1 MKKLATTLSAVVLMA
16 SFSSCSWLKEKY
28 AKNENARVA
37 YLSEKKS
44 APAKMN
50 IEGLWYSPQW
60 GIVVFNQE
68 RDGKLSGIFRDYYVV
83 DGVIS
88 GKNAFITLIDDDWVE
103 YTVELKRSNRG
114 ELTGFY
120 SPSVP
125 FSETDAQELVLKR
138 IGD

>member
-1 MKKLATTLSAVVLMA
+1 MKTLATTLSAVVLMA

-44 APAKMN
+44 VPAKMN

-68 RDGKLSGIFRDYYVV
+68 RDGKLSGIFRDHYVI

-88 GKNAFITLIDDDWVE
+88 GNNAFLTLIDDDWVE
-103 YTVELKRSNRG
+103 YTVELKQNNRG

>member
-68 RDGKLSGIFRDYYVV
+68 RGDKLSGIFRDYYVV

-103 YTVELKRSNRG
+103 YTVELKRNNRG